1 MTDLNPPPVV
11 FETAPRIEEVIAA
24 VNRTD
29 AITQMQS
36 TSTTV
41 ELLDSPLPVSRL
53 SATLALERPR
63 RFRLRASLP
72 IMLGAGLDV
81 GSNDELFWMQYP
93 DNGVHQ
99 TLLYARHDEFRQ
111 QMTHSPL
118 PVDPTWLIEALGL
131 VHIDP
136 ELVTEGPVQR
146 GDGALEVR
154 TSVPTASGTY
164 QRVLLIDS
172 SAGFVSGQYLYGP
185 TGELVASAN
194 ASEHRY
200 YPEHRVVLP
209 HSVQIQLQPKVGP
222 PMGLQ
227 IEIGSYALNQLLGE
241 DPRLFEIPTGSHQ
254 AIDLSRLSPSVAP
267 PPLSG
272 TAPGAAYPLGTPAA
286 GAPQATPLAPGPS
299 PPFPPPGAAIPGAAT
314 PGAAPPGAASP
325 YTPPAIGGA
334 GGGQA
339 ESAISEPVRS
349 YVPTAS
355 YVPTL
360 RGNQLR

>member
-1 MTDLNPPPVV
+1 MRTLVVLLAVVWVAGGATCHRGQRVSDLNPPPVV
-11 FETAPRIEEVIAA
+11 FESTPRIEEVIAA
-24 VNRTD
+24 VNLTD

-81 GSNDELFWMQYP
+81 GSNDETFWMQYP

-99 TLLYARHDEFRQ
+99 TLLFARHDEFQ
-111 QMTHSPL
+111 QRMAGSPL

-136 ELVTEGPVQR
+136 ELVTEGPVPR

-154 TSVPTASGTY
+154 TRVPTASGSY
-164 QRVLLIDS
+164 QRVLLIDGA
-172 SAGFVSGQYLYGP
+172 AGFVRGQYLYGP
-185 TGELVASAN
+185 AGELVASASG
-194 ASEHRY
+194 SEHQY

-209 HSVQIQLQPKVGP
+209 HSVQIQLQPQAGP

-227 IEIGSYALNQLLGE
+227 IEIGSYVLNQLLGE

-254 AIDLSRLSPSVAP
+254 VIDLSRLQPSVAP
-267 PPLSG
+267 PPLG
-272 TAPGAAYPLGTPAA
+272 AVPPPGMLPPAA
-286 GAPQATPLAPGPS
+286 LPPAT
-299 PPFPPPGAAIPGAAT
+299 PPPGAS
-314 PGAAPPGAASP
+314 SP
-325 YTPPAIGGA
+325 YTPPGQVPALTPAA
-334 GGGQA
+334 G
-339 ESAISEPVRS
+339 EPVRS